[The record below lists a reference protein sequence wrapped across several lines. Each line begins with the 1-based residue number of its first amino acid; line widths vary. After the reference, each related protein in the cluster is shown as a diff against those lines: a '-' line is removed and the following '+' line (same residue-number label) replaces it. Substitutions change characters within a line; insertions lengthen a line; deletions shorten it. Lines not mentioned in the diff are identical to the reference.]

1 MEVYIAK
8 GLIKSVKIRQYH
20 DAKKDTDSEFGS
32 IEILDDLGG
41 DLSIGIDPAEDWSKI
56 PLMELCEMGFVV
68 RPSVS
73 NFRLRLDLVGLLDLK
88 PVKNGKKTEE
98 VKPEEVKPEKV
109 K

>member
-8 GLIKSVKIRQYH
+8 GVIKSVKIRDYH
-20 DAKKDTDSEFGS
+20 DERKGTDSKFGS

-56 PLMELCEMGFVV
+56 PLMEVCEMGFIV
-68 RPSVS
+68 RTSVS
-73 NFRLRLDLVGLLDLK
+73 NFRLRLDLVGLLDIN
-88 PVKNGKKTEE
+88 PSKNGKDVE
-98 VKPEEVKPEKV
+98 PELRKEKV